1 MSGDMYEGRVAD
13 DCAVGL
19 SARVAYFL
27 NKNTLRYKKNIKIR
41 DDDFKT
47 MIVNYSV
54 NDCQFEDKLL
64 FLGLRNAT
72 RCISDPKQ
80 NRFMPLASEL

>member
-1 MSGDMYEGRVAD
+1 M
-13 DCAVGL
+13 
-19 SARVAYFL
+19 FL
-27 NKNTLRYKKNIKIR
+27 AHKNATRCISDPKQNGFSIKQKYASLQKYIKIR

-64 FLGLRNAT
+64 FLAHKNAT

-80 NRFMPLASEL
+80 NGFMPFASKL

>member
-1 MSGDMYEGRVAD
+1 MSGGMYEGRVAD
-13 DCAVGL
+13 DCARGL
-19 SARVAYFL
+19 RVECFKQKYAPLQKY
-27 NKNTLRYKKNIKIR
+27 IKIR
-41 DDDFKT
+41 DDYFKT

-64 FLGLRNAT
+64 FLGHKNAT

-80 NRFMPLASEL
+80 NGFMPLASKL

>member
-1 MSGDMYEGRVAD
+1 
-13 DCAVGL
+13 
-19 SARVAYFL
+19 
-27 NKNTLRYKKNIKIR
+27 
-41 DDDFKT
+41 

-64 FLGLRNAT
+64 FLAHKNAT

-80 NRFMPLASEL
+80 NGFMLLASKL